1 MLPSSLTI
9 ENVTPQN
16 RLLGIEGQNITVS
29 CKAVGGKPAPNVVV
43 IVDGQTKA
51 NQTKSAQCT
60 LNTINRCYD
69 RKTITCQASNPVYP
83 QDAMTVSAVIY
94 IDCE

>member
-9 ENVTPQN
+9 ENATPQN
-16 RLLGIEGQNITVS
+16 RLFGTEDQDLTVS
-29 CKAVGGKPAPNVVV
+29 CKTVGGKPAPNVVV
-43 IVDGQTKA
+43 IVDGQTQA
-51 NQTKSAQCT
+51 SQTKSVQYT

-69 RKTITCQASNPVYP
+69 RKTVKCQTSNPVYP
-83 QDAMTVSAVIY
+83 QDVMIVSAVIY

>member
-9 ENVTPQN
+9 ETVTPQN
-16 RLLGIEGQNITVS
+16 RLFGIERQDLTVS

-51 NQTKSAQCT
+51 SQPKSVQYT
-60 LNTINRCYD
+60 LNTINICYD
-69 RKTITCQASNPVYP
+69 RKTVTCQASNPVYP
-83 QDAMTVSAVIY
+83 QDVMTVSAVIY

>member
-1 MLPSSLTI
+1 VLPSSLTI

-16 RLLGIEGQNITVS
+16 ILVGIEGQDLTVS
-29 CKAVGGKPAPNVVV
+29 CKAVGGTPAPNVVV

-51 NQTKSAQCT
+51 SQTKSVQYT
-60 LNTINRCYD
+60 LNIINICYD
-69 RKTITCQASNPVYP
+69 RKTVTCQASNPAYP